1 LKKGPEGE
9 PRALLQF
16 LAMGTGYFL
25 LVVRFRTVR
34 RVRLA
39 AGVAFFAAL
48 RRRRFVAGAFLALDF
63 FVALRRFFAGARFFA
78 ALRFL
83 AGAFFAARFFVARF
97 LVAFLAVVFR
107 FAVDFRFA
115 GAFRFAALR
124 LPGAFLAARRFVA
137 FFAGGTVTTFLGE
150 LSLGEVR
157 TSSHSVRGGATHAL
171 RHQELFTSFFS
182 SDPTVNF
189 TLFDAAI
196 WIGSRVCGFIPVRAL
211 RCEMANVPKR
221 GSVTLSPLATAPLTA
236 LMNAFN
242 AFSASVLLKF
252 ASLAIASTSSPLF
265 TAITSTRCVRS
276 CNENVFTR
284 ERQAFPTQCA

>member
-1 LKKGPEGE
+1 VE
-9 PRALLQF
+9 
-16 LAMGTGYFL
+16 TGYFL
-25 LVVRFRTVR
+25 FVVRFRTVR

-39 AGVAFFAAL
+39 AGAADFFVAL
-48 RRRRFVAGAFLALDF
+48 RRRRFLAGAFVAVAF

-115 GAFRFAALR
+115 GAFRFVALR
-124 LPGAFLAARRFVA
+124 LAGAFLAARLFVA

-157 TSSHSVRGGATHAL
+157 TSGHSVRGGATHAL

-189 TLFDAAI
+189 TLLDAAI
-196 WIGSRVCGFIPVRAL
+196 
-211 RCEMANVPKR
+211 
-221 GSVTLSPLATAPLTA
+221 
-236 LMNAFN
+236 
-242 AFSASVLLKF
+242 
-252 ASLAIASTSSPLF
+252 
-265 TAITSTRCVRS
+265 
-276 CNENVFTR
+276 
-284 ERQAFPTQCA
+284 

>member
-1 LKKGPEGE
+1 MKKGPEGE
-9 PRALLQF
+9 PRAQLHI
-16 LAMGTGYFL
+16 LAVGIGYFL

-48 RRRRFVAGAFLALDF
+48 RRRRFFAGAFLALDF

-97 LVAFLAVVFR
+97 FVARFLVAFLAVVFR

-115 GAFRFAALR
+115 ALR
-124 LPGAFLAARRFVA
+124 LAGAFLAARRFVA

-196 WIGSRVCGFIPVRAL
+196 
-211 RCEMANVPKR
+211 
-221 GSVTLSPLATAPLTA
+221 
-236 LMNAFN
+236 
-242 AFSASVLLKF
+242 
-252 ASLAIASTSSPLF
+252 
-265 TAITSTRCVRS
+265 
-276 CNENVFTR
+276 
-284 ERQAFPTQCA
+284 

>member
-1 LKKGPEGE
+1 VRRESDNQSDPGIEEGPGGRT
-9 PRALLQF
+9 PGPTSVSRR
-16 LAMGTGYFL
+16 GTGYFL

-39 AGVAFFAAL
+39 AGAAFFVAL
-48 RRRRFVAGAFLALDF
+48 RRRRFFAGAFLALDF

-124 LPGAFLAARRFVA
+124 FAGAFLAARRFVA

-196 WIGSRVCGFIPVRAL
+196 
-211 RCEMANVPKR
+211 
-221 GSVTLSPLATAPLTA
+221 
-236 LMNAFN
+236 
-242 AFSASVLLKF
+242 
-252 ASLAIASTSSPLF
+252 
-265 TAITSTRCVRS
+265 
-276 CNENVFTR
+276 
-284 ERQAFPTQCA
+284 